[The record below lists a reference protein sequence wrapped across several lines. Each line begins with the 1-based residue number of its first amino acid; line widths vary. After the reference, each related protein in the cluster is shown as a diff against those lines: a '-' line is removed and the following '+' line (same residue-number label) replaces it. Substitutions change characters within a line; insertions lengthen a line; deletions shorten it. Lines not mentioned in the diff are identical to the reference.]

1 MNCSGPQPK
10 VKFHEQG
17 NWYPVNYINYG
28 GRVISILDQDVQ
40 TQLESGRCDSLRDFT
55 VQPSPSLSINVTNT
69 SPLFKC
75 KRENSPTPP
84 YNFLDKFLNHTR
96 CGDYELYFDLDTEKV
111 LLPLPENF
119 HNICSVVH
127 LPPTRIP
134 GIDSE
139 LNLTLLWN
147 ANFRISWNITPDC
160 SDCHV
165 KRGRCLSNPNGTF
178 LCGKTKGVWNANFT
192 ITWYVSDDCWN
203 CHHDKGVLLCSV
215 KSCYIEL
222 VLPGLKKRFHLT
234 PCIDHRQHI
243 EIQYSYGYI
252 ISLLAVLPGAV
263 IIVVA
268 ILVASRK
275 NSILPWKKKNAATK
289 HIEAFFKNHGSLAP
303 KQYRYNEVKIMTHSF
318 KNKLGQG
325 GYGSVFKG
333 MLKDGRL
340 VAVKVL
346 CENKGNGEEFI
357 NEVASISRT
366 SHVNIVNLLGYCFEG
381 SKRALVYEYMSNGSL
396 EKYIYVEKPPESYSH
411 LRWETLHQ
419 IAVGIARGLEYLHR
433 GCNTRILHFDIKPHN
448 ILLDEE
454 FCPKISDFG
463 LAKLCTRKESIISML
478 GGRGT
483 AGYIAPEVFS
493 RNFGGISHKSDVYSY
508 GMMILEMVGARKN
521 IDVAVD
527 HTSEIYFPSWIYKR
541 IELDEDLG
549 LHGVL
554 FQAERQITRK
564 MILVGLWCIQTN
576 PSDRPSMSRVLEM
589 LEGSVEVLS
598 IPPKP
603 FLSSPPRGQEDTS
616 IN

>member
-1 MNCSGPQPK
+1 MEMSLAHYVILPFFFLLSHPVPHSAQESKQNRGCHLFSCGNLREVGFPFSNITNPECGLSVMNCTGPQPK
-10 VKFHEQG
+10 VQFHEQG
-17 NWYPVNYINYG
+17 KWYPVNYINYV
-28 GRVISILDQDVQ
+28 GRSIIIHDQDVQ
-40 TQLESGRCDSLRDFT
+40 TQLESVRCDSLSDFT
-55 VQPSPSLSINVTNT
+55 VQVSPFLSINVTDT

-75 KRENSPTPP
+75 KRENSPIPP
-84 YNFLDKFLNHTR
+84 YNFFHKFLNHSR
-96 CGDYELYFDLDTEKV
+96 CGDYDLYFT
-111 LLPLPENF
+111 
-119 HNICSVVH
+119 
-127 LPPTRIP
+127 
-134 GIDSE
+134 
-139 LNLTLLWN
+139 
-147 ANFRISWNITPDC
+147 
-160 SDCHV
+160 
-165 KRGRCLSNPNGTF
+165 
-178 LCGKTKGVWNANFT
+178 
-192 ITWYVSDDCWN
+192 
-203 CHHDKGVLLCSV
+203 
-215 KSCYIEL
+215 
-222 VLPGLKKRFHLT
+222 LKKFYHPFPKLSIQLFIFPQQEFQLLT
-234 PCIDHRQHI
+234 FRQSHR
-243 EIQYSYGYI
+243 
-252 ISLLAVLPGAV
+252 VLPGAV

-268 ILVASRK
+268 ILVALRKKAK
-275 NSILPWKKKNAATK
+275 NSILPWKKKTATTK
-289 HIEAFFKNHGSLAP
+289 HIEAFFKNHGMPLGFTPGSLAP
-303 KQYRYNEVKIMTHSF
+303 KQYQYKEVQIMTRSF

-333 MLKDGRL
+333 MLKDGRS

-346 CENKGNGEEFI
+346 CETKGNGEEFI

-366 SHVNIVNLLGYCFEG
+366 SHVNIVSLLGYCFEG

-396 EKYIYVEKPPESYSH
+396 EKYIYVEKPPEPYSH
-411 LRWETLHQ
+411 LGWETLHQ

-463 LAKLCTRKESIISML
+463 LAKLCSRKESIVSML

-483 AGYIAPEVFS
+483 IGYIAPEVFS

-508 GMMILEMVGARKN
+508 GMMILEMVGARNN
-521 IDVAVD
+521 IAVAVD
-527 HTSEIYFPSWIYKR
+527 HTSEKYFPSWIYKR
-541 IELDEDLG
+541 IELDEDLE

-554 FQAERQITRK
+554 SQAERQMTRK

-616 IN
+616 NN